1 MKIILAIGAG
11 SFIGGVLRYL
21 VSKAV
26 QSRFILGFPF
36 GTLTVNVIGCFLIG
50 LLYGLTDRGAVTP
63 EWRLFLATGI
73 LGGFT
78 TFSAFSMETVMLFRE
93 GQPGL
98 ALVYVVASVCI
109 GIAGTFAG
117 YGLVKFLG

>member
-11 SFIGGVLRYL
+11 SFLGGILRYF
-21 VSKAV
+21 VAKAV
-26 QSRFILGFPF
+26 QSRFLLGFPF
-36 GTLTVNVIGCFLIG
+36 GTLTVNLVGCLLIG
-50 LLYGLTDRGAVTP
+50 MLYGLTDRGTVAA
-63 EWRLFLATGI
+63 EWRLFLATGV

-93 GQPGL
+93 GEPAYAIAYVIGSVGL
-98 ALVYVVASVCI
+98 

-117 YGLVKFLG
+117 YGLVKLL